1 MYAKEVHKDVYSIRP
16 IIVGFMLNRSNL
28 LTLPPT
34 DSKVDSDFC
43 NYGLDFNH
51 HERLIF
57 TI

>member
-51 HERLIF
+51 HERN
-57 TI
+57 